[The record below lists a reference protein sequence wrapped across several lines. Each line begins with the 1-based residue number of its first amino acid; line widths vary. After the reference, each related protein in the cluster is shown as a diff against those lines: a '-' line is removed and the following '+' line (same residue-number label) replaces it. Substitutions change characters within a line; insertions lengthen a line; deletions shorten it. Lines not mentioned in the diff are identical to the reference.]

1 MNLDALKT
9 AFTKASI
16 PWESNISLKPYTSLK
31 IGGCADLLVKP
42 STTNEIQTIVS
53 LAQQYQIP
61 YFMLGN
67 GSNTLVLD
75 HGVSGLVIVLA
86 NNFSHISLLSP
97 TTITCDAGISLMD
110 VCLFARQHHLTGLEF
125 AYGIPASVGGALYM
139 NAGAYGGEMKDVVV
153 SCTYLNAQNEL
164 ETRELKDL
172 ELRYRHSYFT
182 DKKLCIISVT
192 FQLQHGNPAEIEQ
205 QMQTYLQQRQLKQ
218 PLEYPSAGSTF
229 KRPANHYA
237 SALIDQCG
245 LKGYRI
251 GDAQVSE
258 KHAGFLINAGNASS
272 EEFLRLIQHVKDVV
286 YEQTGYHLECEMKIL
301 E

>member
-1 MNLDALKT
+1 MNLDALKVALKNT
-9 AFTKASI
+9 AI
-16 PWESNISLKPYTSLK
+16 PWEANVSLKSYTSLK

-42 STTNEIQTIVS
+42 ATTEEIQTVIA
-53 LAQQYQIP
+53 LANTYQIP

-75 HGVSGLVIVLA
+75 HGVTGMVILLA
-86 NNFSHISLLSP
+86 GNFSQIMLSSP

-110 VCLFARQHHLTGLEF
+110 VCLFARKHHLTGLEF

-139 NAGAYGGEMKDVVV
+139 NAGAYGGEMKDVVI
-153 SCTYLNAQNEL
+153 SCTYLNEQNIL
-164 ETRELKDL
+164 ETKSLSEL

-192 FQLQHGNPAEIEQ
+192 FQLQHGDLTEIDH
-205 QMQTYLQQRQLKQ
+205 QMQTYLKQRQLKQ

-229 KRPANHYA
+229 KRPNNHYA

-258 KHAGFLINAGNASS
+258 KHAGFLINAGKATS
-272 EEFLRLIQHVKDVV
+272 EEFLNLIQHVKEVV
-286 YEQTGYHLECEMKIL
+286 YTKTGYQLECEMKIL